1 MQCNYNSFIQ
11 IINFHGL
18 FRNPLRCRKT
28 GASRILVPLRY
39 MPMVMRGLTLT
50 VPSLVNPIDLLHIYM
65 PIDGNERVNPHSTKP
80 CKPHWLTT
88 HLHAYRWNERVN
100 PHSTKPCKPHW
111 LTTHLHAYGNERV
124 NPHSTKPCK
133 PIDLLHIYMPMVMRG
148 LTLTVSSL
156 VNPIDLLHIYSGG
169 SRGGGNRRPPPKK
182 KNWID
187 WFFITHFVSECF
199 KMGLR

>member
-28 GASRILVPLRY
+28 GACWILVPLRY

-65 PIDGNERVNPHSTKP
+65 P
-80 CKPHWLTT
+80 
-88 HLHAYRWNERVN
+88 
-100 PHSTKPCKPHW
+100 
-111 LTTHLHAYGNERV
+111 
-124 NPHSTKPCK
+124 
-133 PIDLLHIYMPMVMRG
+133 MVMRG
-148 LTLTVSSL
+148 IPLTVPSL

-169 SRGGGNRRPPPKK
+169 SRGGRGQQARAPPKICIRML
-182 KNWID
+182 KNGAQIALESIKTLLKGTSD
-187 WFFITHFVSECF
+187 FALVMCVRACNLLHAP
-199 KMGLR
+199 